1 MLRNTSQKS
10 MIGRILVTAF
20 ILLVMPVNMFLWC
33 ERFSFV
39 AIAMLQE
46 RRRETE
52 RMKQVLLLTSSPE
65 YSLSFPSGK

>member
-46 RRRETE
+46 RGKETE